1 MAELYAWPGIL
12 TTLLEDRD
20 LSVSESTWA
29 MRQIMSG
36 SATPS
41 QLAGFLVA
49 LRAKGETV
57 DEIVG
62 FRDAILEAALP
73 LPVDPNVLDI
83 VGTGGDRFGTVNV
96 STMAAVVAAASGV
109 PVVKHGN
116 RAASSASGS
125 SDVLSAL
132 GIDLTLT
139 PEQVAETLA
148 RAGITF
154 AFASAFHPGFRHA
167 GPTRSEL
174 GVPTVFN
181 FLGPLCNPARAEA
194 NAVGVAH
201 LDRVPLITGVFR
213 TRGATAL
220 VFRGDDG
227 LDELTTTG
235 HSRLWEVSRGDVHE
249 HDLDPRDLGIR
260 LAQIDDLLGG
270 EPAHNASI
278 VHRVFE
284 GEQGAVRDIVLLN
297 AAAGIVSFRL
307 SQDATQVQRP
317 ILERLAEERTPR
329 PPRSTAARHRRS
341 SPTGSR
347 SPAPSPERADVFRGD
362 AVHPHDAL
370 TEIATL
376 LERERSSRYKSKAF
390 RAAADAIEGLSDE
403 QLRDAA
409 SLRRRKGIGDSTFA
423 VIQEALEGR
432 VPTYL
437 LDLRERAGVQRSS
450 TLRGLLRGDLH
461 SHSDWSDG
469 LTSIDLMVDAAR
481 ALGHEYLALT
491 DHSPRLRVAN
501 GLSPER
507 LRAQLE
513 IVGGM
518 SGGRI
523 HAAVRHRGGHPRR
536 RRRSTRSRSCWRSST
551 SWSPRRIPSCAW
563 STVR

>member
-1 MAELYAWPGIL
+1 MAELYTWPGIL
-12 TTLLEDRD
+12 TTLLRDED

-36 SATPS
+36 AATPS

-62 FRDAILEAALP
+62 FRDAILEAALR

-83 VGTGGDRFGTVNV
+83 VGTGGDRFGTVNI

-116 RAASSASGS
+116 KAASSASGS

-139 PEQVAETLA
+139 PDQVAETLS

-167 GPTRSEL
+167 GATRAEL

-249 HDLDPRDLGIR
+249 HDLDPRDLGIP
-260 LAQIDDLLGG
+260 LADIGDLLGG
-270 EPAHNASI
+270 EPSHNAQI
-278 VHRVFE
+278 VHRVFD

-297 AAAGIVSFRL
+297 SAAGIVAFRL
-307 SQDATQVQRP
+307 SQDATEVQRS
-317 ILERLAEERTPR
+317 IVERLAE
-329 PPRSTAARHRRS
+329 AK
-341 SPTGSR
+341 
-347 SPAPSPERADVFRGD
+347 D
-362 AVHPHDAL
+362 
-370 TEIATL
+370 
-376 LERERSSRYKSKAF
+376 
-390 RAAADAIEGLSDE
+390 AAAAAIDSG
-403 QLRDAA
+403 AA
-409 SLRRRKGIGDSTFA
+409 AQKL
-423 VIQEALEGR
+423 
-432 VPTYL
+432 
-437 LDLRERAGVQRSS
+437 
-450 TLRGLLRGDLH
+450 
-461 SHSDWSDG
+461 
-469 LTSIDLMVDAAR
+469 AAWV
-481 ALGHEYLALT
+481 E
-491 DHSPRLRVAN
+491 V
-501 GLSPER
+501 
-507 LRAQLE
+507 
-513 IVGGM
+513 
-518 SGGRI
+518 
-523 HAAVRHRGGHPRR
+523 
-536 RRRSTRSRSCWRSST
+536 TRSY
-551 SWSPRRIPSCAW
+551 A
-563 STVR
+563 